1 MFNNT
6 RFSATVELKFTFA
19 KKVPFRVRWA
29 NGSPWANSG
38 FCRLPVFP
46 AMLKVR
52 HILQSDRVLLCATS
66 LSHSLARMLALD
78 LPESQ
83 CCENAEK
90 IEEVRFFAAFAF
102 PPGVV
107 KIATA

>member
-1 MFNNT
+1 
-6 RFSATVELKFTFA
+6 
-19 KKVPFRVRWA
+19 
-29 NGSPWANSG
+29 
-38 FCRLPVFP
+38 
-46 AMLKVR
+46 
-52 HILQSDRVLLCATS
+52 
-66 LSHSLARMLALD
+66 MLALD

-107 KIATA
+107 KIATARINKASGDVKTTNHNPIRK